1 MLNTNTK
8 NLTLLHLNGKENS
21 WNKQPKEIIEDK
33 IPVRLS
39 ESPNSLVRVARK
51 EPAIKMDIKYSKVA
65 SKIYINLLRFKL
77 FTEIS
82 FIN

>member
-8 NLTLLHLNGKENS
+8 NLIFLHLNGKEKS

-39 ESPNSLVRVARK
+39 ENPNSLVRVAR
-51 EPAIKMDIKYSKVA
+51 
-65 SKIYINLLRFKL
+65 
-77 FTEIS
+77 
-82 FIN
+82 